1 MIKAE
6 IISIGSELTS
16 GRNLDTNSAWLSR
29 ELAEHG
35 IEVGWHTTIADDRAA
50 NRDCFAL
57 ATQRAGLVISTG
69 GLGPTLDDLTREVLA
84 ELAGVSLEYHEPSW
98 QHFQEPRPANS
109 RTQPCSGYV
118 SPRLG
123 SAFQCP
129 WHRARNLDARGQR
142 HCRGSTRAAP

>member
-50 NRDCFAL
+50 N
-57 ATQRAGLVISTG
+57 
-69 GLGPTLDDLTREVLA
+69 
-84 ELAGVSLEYHEPSW
+84 W
-98 QHFQEPRPANS
+98 
-109 RTQPCSGYV
+109 
-118 SPRLG
+118 
-123 SAFQCP
+123 
-129 WHRARNLDARGQR
+129 GQLSMTS
-142 HCRGSTRAAP
+142 HAKSSQN